1 MSHKI
6 KSKYKVPNLERALI
20 IIELLKEYP
29 DGLTL
34 TEIADKISAAPTS
47 IFRIATTMVEKGYFS
62 REEGTKKIRMSGKL
76 FAVSSIGT
84 CDKNI
89 SEIAAPYL
97 RQLRNAT
104 KETSLLGV
112 LLPNKAQGVAIL
124 EYPGL
129 YPFKFLHDIGEPIIL
144 HVGAPGKALLAFLPP
159 DEQDEFIS
167 KLNLK
172 KYTETT
178 IVDKRNFRKELELV
192 RQQGYA
198 AGLGEWM
205 AEMHCVSAPI
215 LDRFGY
221 PLAVVWITGPSSRM
235 PLDKI
240 PELAEHVKACA
251 RRVSTV
257 LQNELA

>member
-1 MSHKI
+1 MPHKI
-6 KSKYKVPNLERALI
+6 QSKYKVPNLERALI

-34 TEIADKISAAPTS
+34 TEIADKVGAAPTS
-47 IFRIATTMVEKGYFS
+47 IFRIAMTMIEKGYFS
-62 REEGTKKIRMSGKL
+62 REERTKKIRMSGKL
-76 FAVSSIGT
+76 FAVASVGT

-104 KETSLLGV
+104 KETALLGV
-112 LLPNKAQGVAIL
+112 LLPNKSQGVAIL
-124 EYPGL
+124 QYPGL

-159 DEQDEFIS
+159 EERDEFIS
-167 KLNLK
+167 KLDMK
-172 KYTETT
+172 KYTDHT
-178 IVDKRNFRKELELV
+178 IDNKQDFKKELERV

-215 LDRFGY
+215 LDRFDY

-235 PLDKI
+235 PIDKI
-240 PELAEHVKACA
+240 SELAEHVKTCA
-251 RRVSTV
+251 RQISTV

>member
-1 MSHKI
+1 MPHKI

-34 TEIADKISAAPTS
+34 TEIADKVGAAPTS
-47 IFRIATTMVEKGYFS
+47 IFRIAMTMIEKGYFS
-62 REEGTKKIRMSGKL
+62 REGGTKKIRMSGKL

-104 KETSLLGV
+104 KETALLGV
-112 LLPNKAQGVAIL
+112 LVPNKHEGVAIL
-124 EYPGL
+124 EYQGL
-129 YPFKFLHDIGEPIIL
+129 YPFKFIHDIGAPIIL
-144 HVGAPGKALLAFLPP
+144 HVGAPGKVLLAFLPL
-159 DEQDEFIS
+159 DEQDDFIS
-167 KLNLK
+167 KLELK
-172 KYTETT
+172 KYTDHT
-178 IVDKRNFRKELELV
+178 IVDKHDFKKEMELV
-192 RQQGYA
+192 RQQEYA

-205 AEMHCVSAPI
+205 AEMHCVSAPV

-221 PLAVVWITGPSSRM
+221 PRAVVWITGPSSRM
-235 PLDKI
+235 PIGKI

-251 RRVSTV
+251 RQISTV